1 MWYVNT
7 AKLWKL
13 WATTEVWE
21 TMHKQPLSQSEE
33 WGRSVTFWKKQIS
46 HILDYRSLE
55 GKFSLHLCQYI
66 NMCSVTESYLNL
78 EIIKTLCVCLWSEH
92 SAYSDSSYWRKIKRQ
107 YAVTDFSWRPPVVG
121 ELRRAAQW
129 SQGLWA
135 CWMGEGLGEG
145 GTQSRIYWNGEW
157 DQSRNLGFDNP
168 SDAVGSH
175 RRSPCSWCNEDDYK

>member
-107 YAVTDFSWRPPVVG
+107 WIWKGLKPWVIPYSTPRISYYWENLWIGDSLYHCFPCGSAAMWETWAQSLDWEDP
-121 ELRRAAQW
+121 LRKGKAPHSSILA
-129 SQGLWA
+129 
-135 CWMGEGLGEG
+135 
-145 GTQSRIYWNGEW
+145 
-157 DQSRNLGFDNP
+157 
-168 SDAVGSH
+168 
-175 RRSPCSWCNEDDYK
+175 